1 MAVNA
6 ANIHIGQGE
15 IWVGGTPPAGGS
27 DPNDPT
33 LGTPSAVASFNT
45 NYVAPSTGGVYVGF
59 TNGAATLTYRP
70 TFYMVETEQAMAE
83 VVTIPTNEEATLAFT
98 MLEANYTNIATAYGQ
113 GVTRVGAGFQA
124 VYVGSKSTVTTR
136 VILMLSR
143 KRTGTGYYLVTLY
156 AGYSHDGAAMNFERR
171 AEARIQTTAR
181 CLADVSRPVG
191 DQLYQLVAYDA
202 NP

>member
-1 MAVNA
+1 MAANA
-6 ANIHIGQGE
+6 LNIHIGQGE
-15 IWVGGTPPAGGS
+15 IWVGGSAPAAGT

-33 LGTPSAVASFNT
+33 AGTPSAVASFNT
-45 NYVAPSTGGVYVGF
+45 NYVAPSTGGTYVGF

-70 TFYMVETEQAMAE
+70 TFYMVETEQTLAE
-83 VVTIPTNEEATLAFT
+83 VVTIPTGEEATLAFT

-113 GVTRVGAGFQA
+113 GTTRVGSGFQV
-124 VYVGSKSTVTTR
+124 VYVGSKSVVQTR
-136 VILMLSR
+136 VILLLSR

-156 AGYSHDGAAMNFERR
+156 SGYSHDGAAMNFERR

-181 CLADVSRPVG
+181 ALPDVARPIG